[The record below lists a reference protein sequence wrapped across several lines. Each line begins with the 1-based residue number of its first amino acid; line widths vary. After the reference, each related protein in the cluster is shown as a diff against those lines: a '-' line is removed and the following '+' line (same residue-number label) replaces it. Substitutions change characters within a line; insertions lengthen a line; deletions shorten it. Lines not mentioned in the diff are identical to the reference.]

1 MKRKFIVLYV
11 LLIAMMAL
19 SCNRDEVITD
29 DSQDDVNGE
38 VKDYY
43 RPKSINSQATCNC
56 VFEYTPAPGQF
67 INEDKSGF
75 KGEKTAA
82 EAAAYALQRLDAE
95 KYVSLGGFG
104 GYIIVG
110 FDHSIDNYGGY
121 DFAIKGNS
129 FDGSSE
135 PGIVWVMQDEN
146 GNSKPDDT
154 WYELKGSETGKEET
168 IQNYSVT
175 YFRPEEAKVAVKWED
190 NLGNEGEIDRIPN
203 HKQDNYYPDWIKED
217 SYTLTGTCLKARNYD
232 KSGNG
237 TMWINPA
244 YDWGYADNDSPT
256 DQLTDEENT
265 EAKAI
270 PNHFRISDA
279 IDSKGK
285 AVELKHIDFV
295 KVQTGVNTQSGWLG
309 ELSTEVFSIYDCN
322 MIE

>member
-1 MKRKFIVLYV
+1 MNRKFIVLYV
-11 LLIAMMAL
+11 LMIAMMAS

-29 DSQDDVNGE
+29 DDPAGGE
-38 VKDYY
+38 ATSYY
-43 RPKSINSQATCNC
+43 RPKNINSQATCNC

-75 KGEKTAA
+75 KGEQTAS
-82 EAAAYALQRLDAE
+82 EAAAYALQRLNAE

-104 GYIIVG
+104 GYIVVG

-135 PGIVWVMQDEN
+135 PGIVWVMQDAN
-146 GNSKPDDT
+146 GNGKPDDT

-175 YFRPEEAKVAVKWED
+175 YFRPTEADAAVKWED
-190 NLGNEGEIDRIPN
+190 SLGEKGEISRVPS
-203 HKQDNYYPDWIKED
+203 HKQDSYYPAWIKED
-217 SYTLTGTCLKARNYD
+217 SYTLSGTRLKARNYD

-237 TMWINPA
+237 SLWINPP
-244 YDWGYADNDSPT
+244 YDWGYADNNSPI

-265 EAKAI
+265 EAKAV

-285 AVELKHIDFV
+285 KVELKHIDFI
-295 KVQTGVNTQSGWLG
+295 KVQTGVNAQSGWLG

>member
-1 MKRKFIVLYV
+1 
-11 LLIAMMAL
+11 MMAS
-19 SCNRDEVITD
+19 SCIKDEVITD
-29 DSQDDVNGE
+29 DSGDPTSP
-38 VKDYY
+38 Y
-43 RPKSINSQATCNC
+43 RPKSKFSQAASNC

-75 KGEKTAA
+75 CGESTPA
-82 EAAAYALQRLDAE
+82 EAAAYAQKRLNAE

-104 GYIIVG
+104 GYIVVG
-110 FDHSIDNYGGY
+110 FDHSIDNYGSY

-146 GNSKPDDT
+146 GNGKPDDI
-154 WYELKGSETGKEET
+154 WYQLKGSETGAEGT
-168 IQNYSVT
+168 IENYSVS
-175 YFRPEEAKVAVKWED
+175 YFRPAEVDAAVKWED
-190 NLGNEGEIDRIPN
+190 SLGNKGEISRVPS
-203 HKQDNYYPDWIKED
+203 HKQDYYYPAWIKAD
-217 SYTLTGTCLKARNYD
+217 SYTLKGTRLEARNYD

-244 YDWGYADNDSPT
+244 YGWGYADNASEI
-256 DQLTDEENT
+256 DQLTNADNPS
-265 EAKAI
+265 AAAA

-285 AVELKHIDFV
+285 AVELKYIDFV
-295 KVQTGVNTQSGWLG
+295 KVQTAVHSQSGWLG

-322 MIE
+322 MLE

>member
-1 MKRKFIVLYV
+1 MNKKFILLYV
-11 LLIAMMAL
+11 LMVAMMAS

-29 DSQDDVNGE
+29 DDPAGGE
-38 VKDYY
+38 TTGSY
-43 RPKSINSQATCNC
+43 RPKNINSQATCNR

-75 KGEKTAA
+75 KGEKTAS
-82 EAAAYALQRLDAE
+82 EAAAYALQRLNAE

-104 GYIIVG
+104 GYIVVG

-146 GNSKPDDT
+146 GNGKPDDT
-154 WYELKGSETGKEET
+154 WYELKGCETGADGY
-168 IQNYSVT
+168 IRNYSVT
-175 YFRPEEAKVAVKWED
+175 YFRPEEADAPVKWED
-190 NLGNEGEIDRIPN
+190 SLGEKGEISRVPS
-203 HKQDNYYPDWIKED
+203 HKQDYYYPAWIKED
-217 SYTLTGTCLKARNYD
+217 SYTLSGTRLKARNYD

-237 TMWINPA
+237 SMWVNPP
-244 YDWGYADNDSPT
+244 YEWGYADNASDI
-256 DQLTDEENT
+256 DRLIEDDNT
-265 EAKAI
+265 AAAAV

-285 AVELKHIDFV
+285 AIKLEWIDFV
-295 KVQTGVNTQSGWLG
+295 KVQTALNTQSGWLG
-309 ELSTEVFSIYDCN
+309 ENSTEVFSIYDCN

>member
-1 MKRKFIVLYV
+1 MNRKFIVLYV
-11 LLIAMMAL
+11 LMIAMMAS

-29 DSQDDVNGE
+29 DDPAGGE
-38 VKDYY
+38 ATGSY
-43 RPKSINSQATCNC
+43 RPKNINSQATCNC

-75 KGEKTAA
+75 KGEQTAS
-82 EAAAYALQRLDAE
+82 EAAAYALQRLNAE
-95 KYVSLGGFG
+95 KFVSLGGFG
-104 GYIIVG
+104 GYIVVG
-110 FDHSIDNYGGY
+110 FDHSIDNYDGY

-135 PGIVWVMQDEN
+135 PGIVWVMQDAN
-146 GNSKPDDT
+146 GNGKPDDT

-175 YFRPEEAKVAVKWED
+175 YFRPTKADAAVKWED
-190 NLGNEGEIDRIPN
+190 SLGEKGEISRVPS
-203 HKQDNYYPDWIKED
+203 HKQDSYYPAWIKED
-217 SYTLTGTCLKARNYD
+217 SYTLSGTRLKARNYD

-244 YDWGYADNDSPT
+244 YDWGYADNNSPI

-265 EAKAI
+265 EAKAV

-285 AVELKHIDFV
+285 AVELKHIDFI
-295 KVQTGVNTQSGWLG
+295 KVQTGVNAQSGWLG

>member
-1 MKRKFIVLYV
+1 
-11 LLIAMMAL
+11 MMAS

-29 DSQDDVNGE
+29 DDPAGGE
-38 VKDYY
+38 ETSSY
-43 RPKSINSQATCNC
+43 RPKNINSQATCNR

-75 KGEKTAA
+75 KGEHTAS
-82 EAAAYALQRLDAE
+82 EAAAYALQRLNAE

-104 GYIIVG
+104 GYIVVG

-135 PGIVWVMQDEN
+135 PGIVWVMQDAN
-146 GNSKPDDT
+146 GNGKPDDT

-168 IQNYSVT
+168 IVNYSVT
-175 YFRPEEAKVAVKWED
+175 YFRPTEADAAVKWED
-190 NLGNEGEIDRIPN
+190 SLGEKGEISRVPS
-203 HKQDNYYPDWIKED
+203 HKQDSYYPAWIKED
-217 SYTLTGTCLKARNYD
+217 SYTLSGTRLKARNYD

-244 YDWGYADNDSPT
+244 YDWGYADNNSPI

-265 EAKAI
+265 EAKAV

-285 AVELKHIDFV
+285 KVELKHIDFI
-295 KVQTGVNTQSGWLG
+295 KVQTGVNAQSGWLG

>member
-1 MKRKFIVLYV
+1 MNRKFILLYV
-11 LLIAMMAL
+11 LMIAMMAS

-29 DSQDDVNGE
+29 DDPAGGE
-38 VKDYY
+38 ATSYY
-43 RPKSINSQATCNC
+43 RPKNINSQATCNC

-75 KGEKTAA
+75 KGEQTAS
-82 EAAAYALQRLDAE
+82 EAAAYALQRLNAE

-104 GYIIVG
+104 GYIVVG

-135 PGIVWVMQDEN
+135 PGIVWVMQDAN
-146 GNSKPDDT
+146 GNGKPDDT

-168 IQNYSVT
+168 IQNHSVT
-175 YFRPEEAKVAVKWED
+175 YFRPTEADAAIKWED
-190 NLGNEGEIDRIPN
+190 SLGEKGEISRIPS
-203 HKQDNYYPDWIKED
+203 HKQDSYYPAWIKED
-217 SYTLTGTCLKARNYD
+217 SYTLSGTRLKARNYD

-244 YDWGYADNDSPT
+244 YDWGYADNNSHI

-265 EAKAI
+265 EAKAV

-285 AVELKHIDFV
+285 AVELKYIDFI
-295 KVQTGVNTQSGWLG
+295 KVQTGVNAQSGWLG

>member
-1 MKRKFIVLYV
+1 
-11 LLIAMMAL
+11 MMAS

-29 DSQDDVNGE
+29 DDPAGGE
-38 VKDYY
+38 ATSYY
-43 RPKSINSQATCNC
+43 RPKNINSQATCNC

-75 KGEKTAA
+75 KGEKTAS
-82 EAAAYALQRLDAE
+82 EAAAYALQRLNAE

-104 GYIIVG
+104 GYIVVG

-129 FDGSSE
+129 FDGSAE
-135 PGIVWVMQDEN
+135 PGIVWVMQDAN
-146 GNSKPDDT
+146 GNGKPDDT

-175 YFRPEEAKVAVKWED
+175 YFRPTEAGANVRWKNSLA
-190 NLGNEGEIDRIPN
+190 GGGEISRVPS
-203 HKQDNYYPDWIKED
+203 HKQDSYYPAWIKEY
-217 SYTLTGTCLKARNYD
+217 SYTLSGTRLKARNYD

-244 YDWGYADNDSPT
+244 YDWGYADNNSPI

-265 EAKAI
+265 EAKAV

-285 AVELKHIDFV
+285 AVELKYIDFI
-295 KVQTGVNTQSGWLG
+295 KVQTGVNAQSGWLG

>member
-1 MKRKFIVLYV
+1 MNRKFILLYV
-11 LLIAMMAL
+11 LMVMVSS
-19 SCNRDEVITD
+19 SCNIDEDITTGD
-29 DSQDDVNGE
+29 DTSQGG
-38 VKDYY
+38 Y
-43 RPKSINSQATCNC
+43 RPKSVNSQATCNC

-75 KGEKTAA
+75 TGEDTAS
-82 EAAAYALQRLDAE
+82 AAATYALQRLNAE

-104 GYIIVG
+104 GYIVVG

-135 PGIVWVMQDEN
+135 PGIVWVMQDAN
-146 GNSKPDDT
+146 GNGKPDDT

-175 YFRPEEAKVAVKWED
+175 YFRPEEPKSPIKWED
-190 NLGNEGEIDRIPN
+190 NLGNNGEIDRIPS
-203 HKQDNYYPDWIKED
+203 HKQDSYYPAWIKED
-217 SYTLTGTCLKARNYD
+217 SYTLSGTRLEARNYD

-237 TMWINPA
+237 TMWVQPE
-244 YDWGYADNDSPT
+244 YEWGYADNYSPI
-256 DQLTDEENT
+256 DRLTDDNNQS
-265 EAKAI
+265 AAAN

-279 IDSKGK
+279 IDNKGQK
-285 AVELKHIDFV
+285 VELDYIDFV
-295 KVQTGVNTQSGWLG
+295 KVQTGVNAKSGWLG

>member
-1 MKRKFIVLYV
+1 
-11 LLIAMMAL
+11 MMAS

-29 DSQDDVNGE
+29 DDPAGGE
-38 VKDYY
+38 ATGSY
-43 RPKSINSQATCNC
+43 RPKNINSQATCNR

-75 KGEKTAA
+75 AGEKTAS
-82 EAAAYALQRLDAE
+82 EAAAYALKRMSAE

-104 GYIIVG
+104 GYIVVG

-135 PGIVWVMQDEN
+135 PGVVWVMQDEN
-146 GNSKPDDT
+146 GNGKPDDT
-154 WYELKGSETGKEET
+154 WYELKGCEVGAEGY
-168 IQNYSVT
+168 IRNYSVT
-175 YFRPEEAKVAVKWED
+175 YFRPEETGASVKWED
-190 NLGNEGEIDRIPN
+190 SLGEKGEISRVPS
-203 HKQDNYYPDWIKED
+203 HKQDSYYPAWITKD
-217 SYTLTGTCLKARNYD
+217 SYTLSGTRLKARNYD

-237 TMWINPA
+237 TMWINPP
-244 YDWGYADNDSPT
+244 YEWGYADNASDIDRLIEGDNS
-256 DQLTDEENT
+256 
-265 EAKAI
+265 AAAAV

-285 AVELKHIDFV
+285 AIKLEWIDFV
-295 KVQTGVNTQSGWLG
+295 KVQTALNTQSGWLG
-309 ELSTEVFSIYDCN
+309 ENSTEVFSIYDCN

>member
-1 MKRKFIVLYV
+1 MNRKFIVLYV
-11 LLIAMMAL
+11 LMIAMMAS

-29 DSQDDVNGE
+29 DDPAGGE
-38 VKDYY
+38 ATSSY
-43 RPKSINSQATCNC
+43 RPKNINSQATCNR

-75 KGEKTAA
+75 KGEKTAS
-82 EAAAYALQRLDAE
+82 EAAAYALQRLNAE

-104 GYIIVG
+104 GYIVVG

-135 PGIVWVMQDEN
+135 PGIVWVMQDAN
-146 GNSKPDDT
+146 GNGKPDDT
-154 WYELKGSETGKEET
+154 WYELKGCETGAEGT

-175 YFRPEEAKVAVKWED
+175 YFRPTEADAAVKWED
-190 NLGNEGEIDRIPN
+190 SLGEKGEISRVPS
-203 HKQDNYYPDWIKED
+203 HKQDSYYPVWIKED
-217 SYTLTGTCLKARNYD
+217 SYTLSGTRLKARNYD

-244 YDWGYADNDSPT
+244 YDWGYADNNSPI

-265 EAKAI
+265 EAKAV

-285 AVELKHIDFV
+285 AVELKYIDFI
-295 KVQTGVNTQSGWLG
+295 KVQTGVNAQSGWLG
-309 ELSTEVFSIYDCN
+309 ELSTEVFSFYDCN

>member
-1 MKRKFIVLYV
+1 
-11 LLIAMMAL
+11 MMAS

-29 DSQDDVNGE
+29 DDPAGGE
-38 VKDYY
+38 ATSYY
-43 RPKSINSQATCNC
+43 RPKNINSQAICNC

-75 KGEKTAA
+75 KGEKTAS
-82 EAAAYALQRLDAE
+82 EAAAYALQRLNAE

-104 GYIIVG
+104 GYIVVG

-135 PGIVWVMQDEN
+135 PGIVWVMQDAN
-146 GNSKPDDT
+146 GNGKPDDT

-175 YFRPEEAKVAVKWED
+175 YFRPTEADAAVKWED
-190 NLGNEGEIDRIPN
+190 SLGEKGVISRVPS
-203 HKQDNYYPDWIKED
+203 HKQDSYYPAWIKED
-217 SYTLTGTCLKARNYD
+217 SYTLSGTRLKARNYD

-237 TMWINPA
+237 TMWVQPE
-244 YDWGYADNDSPT
+244 YDWGYADNFSPI
-256 DQLTDEENT
+256 DRLTDDNNQS
-265 EAKAI
+265 AAAN

-285 AVELKHIDFV
+285 AVELKYIDFI
-295 KVQTGVNTQSGWLG
+295 KVQTGVNAQSGWLG
-309 ELSTEVFSIYDCN
+309 ELSTEVFSFYDCN